1 MEDVIGVA
9 ASSASRKVYN
19 NASSDDQ
26 IPEGLR
32 VLVVD
37 DDPTFLFTVE
47 KMLKMWNYE
56 VTTCTDSTV
65 ALSMLREN
73 KGGFQ
78 IVMCD
83 VHMPVM
89 NGYKLLECISDLE
102 MKIPVISYMNIF
114 DLVVS
119 ADDKKDS
126 VMKGIKH
133 GACDYLIKPL
143 HPEVIKHIWRYVVV
157 KWKNSELEEFERS
170 GNAMDANRR
179 TAEDAVS
186 DESWRSSKRRKEEEE
201 EAEDRDVDTSAL
213 KKPRVVW
220 SENLHK
226 QFVAAVNQLG
236 IDKAVP
242 KKILE
247 LMELMNVSGLT
258 RENVA
263 SHLQKYRLYL
273 KRRDGG
279 STQHHIGLNSPYMC
293 PQEAS
298 FGHSSFD
305 NLDIPS
311 LAIPERDFVMPSA
324 AIGRGMVTLGDP
336 SDADLVLH
344 GHPTAIHHLPAEF
357 LGASSPSGLD
367 AMHCMGSTSVMMER
381 VLQSRLRGQSLSG
394 TGIQSPMGQLVHP
407 NDIAGQV
414 FERNLSVVNGRNAG
428 YHSSPQSSSLVDYQ
442 MDEIVDLPGNAF
454 PLSTPADLPILQST
468 DVFVDGGRLEVKD
481 PRGFTTSFETF
492 SRLHQCRRQGYHEF
506 KNVDLTFEAS
516 QHSNAVPQNVHC
528 LPPVLSHQGFAY
540 NEMMGEIRNVFN
552 ANKSTFRAEN
562 QLGTTR
568 ASSMRL
574 TAGGIPEASCDNMV
588 FAKHVD
594 QDVPMNI
601 FKQQHGRVEADDNEF
616 DYDDYPSD
624 DNHV

>member
-1 MEDVIGVA
+1 MEDVRV
-9 ASSASRKVYN
+9 ASSPTSRKVYN
-19 NASSDDQ
+19 NESSVDQ

-37 DDPTFLFTVE
+37 GDPTFLLTVA
-47 KMLKMWNYE
+47 KMLKTLNYE
-56 VTTCTDSTV
+56 VTTCSDSVV

-73 KGGFQ
+73 KDAFH

-89 NGYKLLECISDLE
+89 NGYELLECIGDLE
-102 MKIPVISYMNIF
+102 MKIPVISYINIF

-119 ADDKKDS
+119 TDDRKDS
-126 VMKGIKH
+126 VMKGIKL

-143 HPEVIKHIWRYVVV
+143 HLEAIKHIWRYVVL
-157 KWKNSELEEFERS
+157 KWRNSELEEFERF
-170 GNAMDANRR
+170 GNVMDANRR
-179 TAEDAVS
+179 TTEDAVT
-186 DESWRSSKRRKEEEE
+186 DESWRSTKRRKEEEE
-201 EAEDRDVDTSAL
+201 EAEERDVDTSTL

-226 QFVAAVNQLG
+226 QFIAAINQLG

-263 SHLQKYRLYL
+263 SHLQKQALVIHHSTTLTSRLLQSLRSSLIIRVLLHYRLGIL
-273 KRRDGG
+273 LCRLLTIG
-279 STQHHIGLNSPYMC
+279 S
-293 PQEAS
+293 
-298 FGHSSFD
+298 
-305 NLDIPS
+305 
-311 LAIPERDFVMPSA
+311 
-324 AIGRGMVTLGDP
+324 GMVTLGDP
-336 SDADLVLH
+336 SDVDLVLR
-344 GHPTAIHHLPAEF
+344 GHPTAIHHIPSEF
-357 LGASSPSGLD
+357 LGASSPSGVD
-367 AMHCMGSTSVMMER
+367 AMHCMGNTSVMMER

-394 TGIQSPMGQLVHP
+394 ISSGTGIQSSMGQLVHP

-414 FERNLSVVNGRNAG
+414 LERNLSVLNGRNAG

-442 MDEIVDLPGNAF
+442 MDEILDLPGNAF
-454 PLSTPADLPILQST
+454 PLSTPADLPFLQST

-492 SRLHQCRRQGYHEF
+492 SRLHQCRRQGYEF

-528 LPPVLSHQGFAY
+528 LPPEWSHQGFAY
-540 NEMMGEIRNVFN
+540 NQMMGGIRNVFT
-552 ANKSTFRAEN
+552 ANKSTFQPEN

-568 ASSMRL
+568 ASSMSL
-574 TAGGIPEASCDNMV
+574 AAVGIPEVSCDNMV
-588 FAKHVD
+588 YATHVD
-594 QDVPMNI
+594 HGVPVNI
-601 FKQQHGRVEADDNEF
+601 FKQGHEADDNEL